1 MNTAALNA
9 GINGSIESMV
19 ETDQS
24 QKDAPNVK
32 GRIGIEMKLDQK
44 RMACED
50 A

>member
-9 GINGSIESMV
+9 GINRSIMSTV
-19 ETDQS
+19 RTDQS

>member
-9 GINGSIESMV
+9 GINGSIVSTV
-19 ETDQS
+19 RTDQS

>member
-1 MNTAALNA
+1 MNVAALNA
-9 GINGSIESMV
+9 GINGSIVSTV
-19 ETDQS
+19 RTDQS
-24 QKDAPNVK
+24 QKDAPNVR